1 VDAGIARM
9 TAAGRISVGAGLLL
23 NPRLS
28 MRTWIGRDSDLASAQ
43 VITRA
48 LGARD
53 LVLGAGTLASLDAG
67 QGAERWLQ
75 ASLAADAT
83 DLLATIA
90 HRRELPRGGRELVI
104 AVAATA
110 VTLGVRAL
118 MPDRPA
124 PSP

>member
-1 VDAGIARM
+1 VDARIARA
-9 TAAGRISVGAGLLL
+9 TAAGRIAVGAGFLL

-28 MRTWIGRDSDLASAQ
+28 MRTWVGRDSDLASAQ

-53 LVLGAGTLASLDAG
+53 LVLGAGTLASLGAG
-67 QGAERWLQ
+67 QGADRWLQ
-75 ASLAADAT
+75 ASLVADAT

-104 AVAATA
+104 GVAATA
-110 VTLGVRAL
+110 VALGVKAL
-118 MPDRPA
+118 LPDRPV